1 MITDGFFI
9 TNVGKKMQEDN
20 EELSDEAVSKIF
32 ENAVDVLN
40 HCPNPGV
47 MPNRNLD

>member
-1 MITDGFFI
+1 
-9 TNVGKKMQEDN
+9 MQEDN